1 MLAEAIGWKQG
12 MDATRIPFPEFQ
24 RRAALADWT
33 VYLFTQSDEETRF
46 LRGRVYES
54 GGMSIHLRTEEQLF
68 EQALKNLHP
77 RCMLFMERG
86 ETEDMDDFITRC
98 FKVRQMAP
106 AMPIVLISSTF
117 TYDEFSTT
125 RLSICDASLR
135 MPLMRST
142 FDHAMQLAVQNNEFY
157 CARQGI
163 DTQRD
168 STDSMPLAQAGA
180 WQDEE
185 KRVLQPAML
194 LMLIALLA
202 LPFWAG
208 LLVYLLR

>member
-1 MLAEAIGWKQG
+1 MLSEAIDRKFG
-12 MDATRIPFPEFQ
+12 MDASRIHFPDFP

-33 VYLFTQSDEETRF
+33 VFLFTQSEEETHF

-54 GGMSIHLRTEEQLF
+54 GGMSIHLRNEEQLF
-68 EQALKNLHP
+68 DQALKCRHP

-86 ETEDMDDFITRC
+86 ENEDMDTFITRC
-98 FKVRQMAP
+98 FKVREMAP
-106 AMPIVLISSTF
+106 TMPIILISSSF

-125 RLSICDASLR
+125 RLAICDASLR

-163 DTQRD
+163 ETQRE
-168 STDSMPLAQAGA
+168 STPSMPLAQSGA
-180 WQDEE
+180 WPDEE
-185 KRVLQPAML
+185 KRWLQPAML
-194 LMLIALLA
+194 LGLILLLA
-202 LPFWAG
+202 LPFWVG
-208 LLVYLLR
+208 LITYLIR